1 MASLFRHVVLVHVS
15 HMPTFH
21 KTHYV
26 HLLLIK
32 DAVHKR
38 KPAYQC
44 LIKYIY
50 ALLFM
55 HVKYTYLLTFHEVDL
70 RTLPLGVW

>member
-1 MASLFRHVVLVHVS
+1 MASLFRLVALVHVS

-21 KTHYV
+21 KAHCV
-26 HLLLIK
+26 HLLLMK

-38 KPAYQC
+38 ILAYQPF
-44 LIKYIY
+44 IKYIY

-55 HVKYTYLLTFHEVDL
+55 HVKCTCVLIFHIFMK
-70 RTLPLGVW
+70 

>member
-1 MASLFRHVVLVHVS
+1 MASLFRHVALVHVS

-21 KTHYV
+21 KAHYV

-38 KPAYQC
+38 ILAYQ
-44 LIKYIY
+44 LFIKYIY

-55 HVKYTYLLTFHEVDL
+55 HVKCTCVLIFHIFMK
-70 RTLPLGVW
+70 